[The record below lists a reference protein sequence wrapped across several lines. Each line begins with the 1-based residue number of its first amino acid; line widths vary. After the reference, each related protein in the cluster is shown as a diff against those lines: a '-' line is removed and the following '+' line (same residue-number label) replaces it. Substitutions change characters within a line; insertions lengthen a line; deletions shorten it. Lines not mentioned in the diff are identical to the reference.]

1 MSHNEQTVLLR
12 NLLKRKTVHQGGL
25 AIHRK
30 ARKELKNIRNI
41 DAFSA
46 VQSASAVKP
55 TGVRRLVERLSPYQR
70 RVGTAVSATYRL
82 QLSNEI
88 SSSEFH

>member
-1 MSHNEQTVLLR
+1 MSHNKQTVLLR

-55 TGVRRLVERLSPYQR
+55 TGAGRLVERLSPLPTACRRRSIRHVHTTTQQR
-70 RVGTAVSATYRL
+70 DF
-82 QLSNEI
+82 QQ
-88 SSSEFH
+88 